1 MRSLDDTVGPA
12 AAPAPAHPP
21 PGVPRPRPA
30 PGHAP
35 RPRPRRC
42 QGVAEGAWP
51 GGADEVLE
59 IIITTRPEIN
69 FQPADLAP
77 RETIENDKCLKMTRK

>member
-1 MRSLDDTVGPA
+1 MRSLDDTVGPV

-21 PGVPRPRPA
+21 PGV
-30 PGHAP
+30 P

-51 GGADEVLE
+51 GEADEVME
-59 IIITTRPEIN
+59 IMITARP
-69 FQPADLAP
+69 
-77 RETIENDKCLKMTRK
+77 

>member
-1 MRSLDDTVGPA
+1 MRSLDDTVRPA

-35 RPRPRRC
+35 RPRPRPRRC

-59 IIITTRPEIN
+59 IIITARPEIVN
-69 FQPADLAP
+69 RQSWQQGKPSKI
-77 RETIENDKCLKMTRK
+77 TIV

>member
-1 MRSLDDTVGPA
+1 MKMRSLDDTVRPA

-21 PGVPRPRPA
+21 PGVLRPRPA

-51 GGADEVLE
+51 GGADEVFME
-59 IIITTRPEIN
+59 IIITARPEIVN
-69 FQPADLAP
+69 GQSWQQGKPSKI
-77 RETIENDKCLKMTRK
+77 TIV